1 MHESE
6 IRETLYE
13 KYEID
18 SILGQGK
25 RSDALGDLYEEYVKT
40 IFVSE
45 EIISNF
51 NSGASPL
58 TTEEKVFY
66 TTLREWGIMHVDSL
80 EILDVSKR
88 EKTNGS
94 AKTDVCLLVNGAIH
108 IKLSVK
114 HSGATYVTVAEFDV
128 DTIKNEAGIKDS
140 KLISLMEKHQRDNS
154 AKRFTANQ
162 KEEMRKRLSP
172 VKKDLVMWALSG
184 SPDVSS
190 DDIRNDNHT
199 IMFKIFGKYDKY
211 RLRDFSSHTIEKQ
224 VDMILEKKSGF
235 GTGLSWTYATGT
247 KGKKIQ
253 FKCQVM

>member
-1 MHESE
+1 M
-6 IRETLYE
+6 
-13 KYEID
+13 
-18 SILGQGK
+18 
-25 RSDALGDLYEEYVKT
+25 
-40 IFVSE
+40 
-45 EIISNF
+45 
-51 NSGASPL
+51 
-58 TTEEKVFY
+58 
-66 TTLREWGIMHVDSL
+66 
-80 EILDVSKR
+80 
-88 EKTNGS
+88 
-94 AKTDVCLLVNGAIH
+94 C
-108 IKLSVK
+108 
-114 HSGATYVTVAEFDV
+114 
-128 DTIKNEAGIKDS
+128 IKDP

-190 DDIRNDNHT
+190 DDIRNANHT